1 MVPVGSSCFT
11 VPDRSGPDGA
21 GPGQDVVVVWLRG
34 EHDIST
40 HGALC
45 VTLACAIALDPA
57 RLVVDLSE
65 VRFMAASTLRA
76 IVRARE
82 FRRLRSQSLVVR
94 SPSACAR
101 RVIETC
107 GLGDLVRPER
117 LNGEPGH
124 ALGSW
129 VEVPATAPGG
139 DGQVAS
145 LVLADTGARGATPD
159 ASAHLTRDALR

>member
-11 VPDRSGPDGA
+11 VPDRSGPGWARPD
-21 GPGQDVVVVWLRG
+21 QDVVVVWLHG

-40 HGALC
+40 QGALC

-57 RLVVDLSE
+57 LLVVDLSE
-65 VRFMAASTLRA
+65 VRFMAASTIRVIL
-76 IVRARE
+76 RARE
-82 FRRLRSQSLVVR
+82 FRRLRSRSLVVR

-107 GLGDLVRPER
+107 GLGDLFGLEGPS
-117 LNGEPGH
+117 GEPGH

-129 VEVPATAPGG
+129 VQVPEPRPAVKTRLPASSWRTSAPE
-139 DGQVAS
+139 
-145 LVLADTGARGATPD
+145 AD
-159 ASAHLTRDALR
+159 S